1 MEKEKRTDIATIV
14 LYSVTTV
21 RGVNIS
27 IAFQPQKGNLKNG
40 IAVLRK
46 NKDFCHFV
54 YTMKLC

>member
-14 LYSVTTV
+14 LYSVTTI

-27 IAFQPQKGNLKNG
+27 IAFQPQKRNLENG

-46 NKDFCHFV
+46 NKDCCHFV
-54 YTMKLC
+54 YAMKLC